1 MDMLMDI
8 MVSIIWAKDLLSL
21 VIIMLLTLMPHTV
34 IMVMDMLMDT
44 MVSIIWAKDPLS
56 PVITMLPML
65 MVMATVTM
73 VIMDIPM
80 DMASKFILLT

>member
-1 MDMLMDI
+1 MAMLMDT

-56 PVITMLPML
+56 PVITIPML

-80 DMASKFILLT
+80 HMASKFILLT

>member
-1 MDMLMDI
+1 MLMDT
-8 MVSIIWAKDLLSL
+8 MVSIIWANDLLSL

-44 MVSIIWAKDPLS
+44 MVSIIWAKDPLN
-56 PVITMLPML
+56 PLITMLPML
-65 MVMATVTM
+65 MATVTM